1 MFQVYDIDE
10 ALEAF
15 EYYYNAMKDGIDY
28 TDTIVKGLQERLDQA
43 EDMVSSLEDTN
54 RSLRSELDDLT
65 EELEGV
71 YADLALYQG
80 E

>member
-15 EYYYNAMKDGIDY
+15 EYYYNAMKDGIGY
-28 TDTIVKGLQERLDQA
+28 TDTIVKGLQDRLDRA
-43 EDMVSSLEDTN
+43 EAKMASLEATN